1 MNLTPKYSYRGS
13 VGPDGKI
20 KIEQWDFSTLAGYQ
34 LAGIFFTLLGY
45 ALIGAFI
52 SPFLAIVAIC
62 CFDGKFHFQY
72 ILGILVGSYF
82 LYDCAHPGILIA
94 LLDFLLDEEL
104 FNYLIVFNVIAVVLQ
119 IIFLILGDLIMD
131 ILRSFVPST
140 PGEYNRAMLFYAFV
154 GIVSAYLSIF
164 TFRYLEDRKGWL
176 ERNTAVSVAKIYENK

>member
-13 VGPDGKI
+13 IGPDGKI

-34 LAGIFFTLLGY
+34 MIGIFFTLIGY
-45 ALIGAFI
+45 AFVGALI

-82 LYDCAHPGILIA
+82 LYDCAHPGIMIA
-94 LLDFLLDEEL
+94 LLDFFLDEEL

-119 IIFLILGDLIMD
+119 IIFLIFGDLIID
-131 ILRSFVPST
+131 ILISFVSKEET
-140 PGEYNRAMLFYAFV
+140 RAMLFYAFV
-154 GIVSAYLSIF
+154 GIVSAYLSLA
-164 TFRYLEDRKGWL
+164 TFKYLEDRKGWF
-176 ERNTAVSVAKIYENK
+176 ERNSAESLAKIYENK

>member
-20 KIEQWDFSTLAGYQ
+20 KIEQWDFSTMAGYQ
-34 LAGIFFTLLGY
+34 IASIIFILIGY
-45 ALIGAFI
+45 AFVGALI

-82 LYDCAHPGILIA
+82 LYDCAHPGIMIA

-119 IIFLILGDLIMD
+119 IIFLIFGDLIID
-131 ILRSFVPST
+131 ILISFVSKEET
-140 PGEYNRAMLFYAFV
+140 RAMIFYCFV
-154 GIVSAYLSIF
+154 GILSSYLSLA
-164 TFRYLEDRKGWL
+164 TFSYLGERKGWL
-176 ERNTAVSVAKIYENK
+176 ERNTAVSLAKIYETK

>member
-13 VGPDGKI
+13 IGPDGKI

-34 LAGIFFTLLGY
+34 LAGIFFTLIGY
-45 ALIGAFI
+45 AFIGALI

-82 LYDCAHPGILIA
+82 LYDCAHPGIMIA
-94 LLDFLLDEEL
+94 LLDFFLDEKL

-119 IIFLILGDLIMD
+119 IIFLIFGNLIID
-131 ILRSFVPST
+131 ILISFVSKEET
-140 PGEYNRAMLFYAFV
+140 RAMIFYCFV
-154 GIVSAYLSIF
+154 GILSSYLSLA
-164 TFRYLEDRKGWL
+164 TFKYLEDRKGWF
-176 ERNTAVSVAKIYENK
+176 ERNTAESLAKIYENK

>member
-20 KIEQWDFSTLAGYQ
+20 KIDQWDFSTMAGYQ
-34 LAGIFFTLLGY
+34 IASIIFILIGY
-45 ALIGAFI
+45 AFVGALI

-82 LYDCAHPGILIA
+82 LYDCAHPGIMIA

-119 IIFLILGDLIMD
+119 IIFLIFGDLIID
-131 ILRSFVPST
+131 ILISFVSKEET
-140 PGEYNRAMLFYAFV
+140 RAMIFYCFV
-154 GIVSAYLSIF
+154 GILSSYLSLA
-164 TFRYLEDRKGWL
+164 TFSYLGERKGWL
-176 ERNTAVSVAKIYENK
+176 ERNTAVSLAKIYETK

>member
-20 KIEQWDFSTLAGYQ
+20 KIEQWDFSTMAGYQ
-34 LAGIFFTLLGY
+34 IASIIFILIGY
-45 ALIGAFI
+45 AFVGALI

-82 LYDCAHPGILIA
+82 LYDCAHPGIMIA

-119 IIFLILGDLIMD
+119 IIFLIFGDLIID
-131 ILRSFVPST
+131 ILISFVSKEET
-140 PGEYNRAMLFYAFV
+140 RAMIFYCFV
-154 GIVSAYLSIF
+154 GILSSYLSLA
-164 TFRYLEDRKGWL
+164 TFSYLGERKGWL
-176 ERNTAVSVAKIYENK
+176 ERNTAVSLAKIYENK